1 MCQIHFPLQVLGWQ
15 LDQCHQIHFPL
26 QVLRAAIPLLK
37 NDSSKSDVLTSI
49 YNSLCNMIS
58 RNTSRLHTAT
68 QYCEMAVNLSAE
80 SATVHNTLGV
90 VLMHRG
96 ENKEAIEAFKKAAA
110 LNRTNTMPEYNMA
123 LAYTNIGEHN
133 LAIQSLQ
140 RVLAADSG
148 HIAAKMQLQELQR
161 RTS

>member
-1 MCQIHFPLQVLGWQ
+1 MLH
-15 LDQCHQIHFPL
+15 
-26 QVLRAAIPLLK
+26 AAIPLLK
-37 NDSSKSDVLTSI
+37 NDSSKSDVLTSV
-49 YNSLCNMIS
+49 YNSLCNMIAQ
-58 RNTSRLHTAT
+58 NTSRLHMAT

-96 ENKEAIEAFKKAAA
+96 ENRDAIKAFKKAAA

-123 LAYTNIGEHN
+123 LAYTNMGEHN
-133 LAIQSLQ
+133 LAIKSLQ
-140 RVLAADSG
+140 RVLAADSS
-148 HIAAKMQLQELQR
+148 HVAAKMHLQELQR